1 VLSCTFVSIYFQINK
16 VHHFQYQILIPST
29 YKQYINISIQT
40 LEAVVDQEETSKKD
54 AKHPQVIL
62 NYLYF
67 YVKVIMLD
75 IF

>member
-1 VLSCTFVSIYFQINK
+1 VY
-16 VHHFQYQILIPST
+16 
-29 YKQYINISIQT
+29 ISIQT